1 MCKGGTELINAIF
14 DGSYNFVTSQPAYLH
29 DYGQVLRIF
38 GLELPAVVEAH
49 FASEESGASVL
60 VMGTCEDGV
69 ARIPI
74 PDAYLSENGSFWCY
88 VYNRT
93 ASSGKTIHKIKIP
106 VMQRAELPAETVN
119 PSEDD
124 SNYFAAVLAE
134 INQRVDEIRATAIS
148 VEPYLVE
155 FDSVRNPDY
164 SYTHTCRNTFEDVK
178 EAYEAGR
185 YIYAKEYVFYGE
197 EITDTPNNTIT
208 YRLLSATS
216 ARFGFGRYETRY
228 LDGRDPLSGASFE
241 VHTPEMILK
250 SDGTAIDESDG
261 YHGFN
266 PVTFREYDENG
277 QAVSERIAALEARV
291 AALEGGNG

>member
-1 MCKGGTELINAIF
+1 MAYAVF
-14 DGSYNFVTSQPAYLH
+14 DGGYTTVTSTSAYVH
-29 DYGQVLRIF
+29 DYGQKLTIV
-38 GLELPAVVEAH
+38 GLNLPSVVEAH
-49 FASEESGASVL
+49 FSRDREGTSVL
-60 VMGTCEDGV
+60 RAGTCERGV
-69 ARIPI
+69 ATIPI
-74 PDAYLSENGSFWCY
+74 PDAMLEEKGSFYCY
-88 VYNRT
+88 IFGRSSESGRT
-93 ASSGKTIHKIKIP
+93 QYEIKIP
-106 VMQRAELPAETVN
+106 VTGRSSLPSETVD

-124 SNYFAAVLAE
+124 CNYFSAVLAE

-155 FDSVRNPDY
+155 FDSVRNPDH

-266 PVTFREYDENG
+266 PVTFREFDENG

-291 AALEGGNG
+291 AALEGGGQ

>member
-1 MCKGGTELINAIF
+1 MRYLTDHITSSRHSPLISMTT
-14 DGSYNFVTSQPAYLH
+14 GRCLESS
-29 DYGQVLRIF
+29 VLSSLRWSR
-38 GLELPAVVEAH
+38 H

-185 YIYAKEYVFYGE
+185 YIYAK
-197 EITDTPNNTIT
+197 NTCFT
-208 YRLLSATS
+208 
-216 ARFGFGRYETRY
+216 
-228 LDGRDPLSGASFE
+228 
-241 VHTPEMILK
+241 VK
-250 SDGTAIDESDG
+250 K
-261 YHGFN
+261 
-266 PVTFREYDENG
+266 
-277 QAVSERIAALEARV
+277 
-291 AALEGGNG
+291 